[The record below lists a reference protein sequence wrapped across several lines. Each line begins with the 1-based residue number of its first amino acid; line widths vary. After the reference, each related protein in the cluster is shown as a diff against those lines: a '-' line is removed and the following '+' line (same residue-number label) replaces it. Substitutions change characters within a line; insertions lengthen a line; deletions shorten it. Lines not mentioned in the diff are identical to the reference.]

1 MTSYELS
8 NLLKVTV
15 EIVLIRSSIAD
26 KFRRGKAT
34 HRKGKKV
41 NQLALKYKESH
52 KKISSPFD
60 VLVKSHDD
68 RLSPSLVAA
77 KQMALYLLLLSDSIA
92 T

>member
-1 MTSYELS
+1 M
-8 NLLKVTV
+8 
-15 EIVLIRSSIAD
+15 AD
-26 KFRRGKAT
+26 KFRRGKAI

-52 KKISSPFD
+52 KKKISSAFD
-60 VLVKSHDD
+60 VLVKSYD

-77 KQMALYLLLLSDSIA
+77 KQMALFIAIKRFNSYLMLF